1 MNCNLCGYS
10 SNNSKE
16 FTPVLNVGH
25 LCLSCL
31 MKCTD
36 LDCIIEKDGGL
47 CCTGRIDTICIE
59 RSNSGLPV
67 IWESGGGYSHTGYA
81 CLIGG
86 KHGERKKPLFIK
98 RSGHLAC
105 SEHAL
110 FVVEVGDVIV
120 DAVRENDLVRIGRI
134 MLVLP
139 DHVMVLWEYICEYG
153 DWDRELPSE
162 FEDIVDVARQKYQNY
177 HCRYPMYYL
186 EE

>member
-1 MNCNLCGYS
+1 MKCNLCGYS

-67 IWESGGGYSHTGYA
+67 IWESGGGYTNTGYA
-81 CLIGG
+81 NLIGDCFGG
-86 KHGERKKPLFIK
+86 KKKPIFV
-98 RSGHLAC
+98 RTSGHLAC
-105 SEHAL
+105 AEHAL
-110 FVVEVGDVIV
+110 FVVHVNDVIV
-120 DAVRENDLVRIGRI
+120 TATRENDFIRIGR
-134 MLVLP
+134 VLSIAEGY
-139 DHVMVLWEYICEYG
+139 MTLLWEHICEYG
-153 DWDRELPSE
+153 DWDREPSQYK
-162 FEDIVDVARQKYQNY
+162 DIVDAARAKCRSY
-177 HCRYPMYYL
+177 HCRHSMYM
-186 EE
+186 EG